1 MVNRKSITY
10 VFVSFTP
17 RSGIFFQ
24 TLQYLLNQSSITDG
38 CLSVMNFRIFHLIS
52 TLNSLKFRLISICV
66 MFGRHDYPL
75 SQFLRSDFFPQLN
88 FFSHSLIE
96 IRQPHCCVALSCFN
110 P

>member
-52 TLNSLKFRLISICV
+52 TFNSLKFSVISIFV

-75 SQFLRSDFFPQLN
+75 SQFLRSDFFFLSSI
-88 FFSHSLIE
+88 FFLILLLRSVSY
-96 IRQPHCCVALSCFN
+96 IAASP
-110 P
+110 

>member
-52 TLNSLKFRLISICV
+52 TLNSLKFRVISICV

-75 SQFLRSDFFPQLN
+75 SQFLRSDFFFLSSI
-88 FFSHSLIE
+88 FFLILLLRSVSR
-96 IRQPHCCVALSCFN
+96 IAASP
-110 P
+110 

>member
-24 TLQYLLNQSSITDG
+24 TLQYLLNQSLITDG

-52 TLNSLKFRLISICV
+52 TFNSLKFRVISIFV

-75 SQFLRSDFFPQLN
+75 SQFLRSDFFFLSSI
-88 FFSHSLIE
+88 FFLILLLRSVSY
-96 IRQPHCCVALSCFN
+96 IAASP
-110 P
+110 

>member
-52 TLNSLKFRLISICV
+52 TLSSLKFRVISICV

-75 SQFLRSDFFPQLN
+75 SQFLRSDFFSSAQF
-88 FFSHSLIE
+88 FFSFSY
-96 IRQPHCCVALSCFN
+96 
-110 P
+110 

>member
-38 CLSVMNFRIFHLIS
+38 CLSVMNFRIFSPDIHF
-52 TLNSLKFRLISICV
+52 KFS
-66 MFGRHDYPL
+66 
-75 SQFLRSDFFPQLN
+75 
-88 FFSHSLIE
+88 
-96 IRQPHCCVALSCFN
+96 
-110 P
+110 

>member
-38 CLSVMNFRIFHLIS
+38 CLSVMNFRTFHLIS
-52 TLNSLKFRLISICV
+52 TFNSIKFRVISHLCHIWQP
-66 MFGRHDYPL
+66 RL
-75 SQFLRSDFFPQLN
+75 SAVTVSQK
-88 FFSHSLIE
+88 
-96 IRQPHCCVALSCFN
+96 
-110 P
+110 